1 MKHIGILLT
10 LVAALLFVACRS
22 DNTSIQLLDQAET
35 LMNAAPDTALALLD
49 SIDSQRLGRADNAR
63 YALLRSQALDKNFI
77 DITNDSLISIAV
89 DYYKH
94 SHNNLYK
101 GMAYFYLSRI
111 YENGGRYE
119 EAIANSVQAEE
130 ALSHTDDYY
139 MQALV
144 LENRGDI
151 YVEQYKFDEAI
162 ELKRQAIICYEKC
175 NNKRNTAYTHLRISS
190 LLKLQ
195 YPADS
200 VMYHLDMA
208 RHIGLELNDEELLYM
223 VENYRAS
230 YYDYAKEYDKA
241 ITTLRNAAKQYPS
254 HKPNADDYY
263 LLCRIYYNVG
273 KPDSALYYLDNFI
286 VPLAQTYSDY
296 ETIYIFK
303 SNIYLQKQ
311 DYVNAHQYYRNYTN
325 SMIESGLWAQDSS
338 VKELEKKYRTQQLR
352 QESELLKARNQ
363 LHTIVSS
370 LAIGIVILLIY
381 LYRRQRQMSIAQ
393 YYQLH
398 ESAQKSVAAMQQQYD
413 AIQQQLNRQ
422 MSQKQQSDNA
432 LLARIDM
439 LKTIIDLSDIYESNK
454 DEFYKRC
461 RSYMNLCNTN
471 KHSFVKDIR
480 EIASFYSPN
489 FIAVLQKHFPN
500 LSGEEI
506 DFCCLEILGFEMQH
520 LRILFGHRYIQSTYS
535 KRARL
540 LKKLGLERHENIRD
554 FLLSLS

>member
-1 MKHIGILLT
+1 
-10 LVAALLFVACRS
+10 
-22 DNTSIQLLDQAET
+22 
-35 LMNAAPDTALALLD
+35 
-49 SIDSQRLGRADNAR
+49 
-63 YALLRSQALDKNFI
+63 
-77 DITNDSLISIAV
+77 
-89 DYYKH
+89 
-94 SHNNLYK
+94 
-101 GMAYFYLSRI
+101 
-111 YENGGRYE
+111 
-119 EAIANSVQAEE
+119 
-130 ALSHTDDYY
+130 
-139 MQALV
+139 
-144 LENRGDI
+144 
-151 YVEQYKFDEAI
+151 
-162 ELKRQAIICYEKC
+162 
-175 NNKRNTAYTHLRISS
+175 
-190 LLKLQ
+190 
-195 YPADS
+195 
-200 VMYHLDMA
+200 MYHLDKA
-208 RHIGLELNDEELLYM
+208 RSIGLEMNDEELLYM

-241 ITTLRNAAKQYPS
+241 ITTLHNAAKQYPS

-263 LLCRIYYNVG
+263 LMCRIYYNVG

-338 VKELEKKYRTQQLR
+338 VKELEQKYHTQ
-352 QESELLKARNQ
+352 LLKEEGEKLKTRNQ

-480 EIASFYSPN
+480 EIASHYSPN

-506 DFCCLEILGFEMQH
+506 DFGCLEILGFEMQH

>member
-1 MKHIGILLT
+1 MKHTGILLT
-10 LVAALLFVACRS
+10 LVAALLFVACRT
-22 DNTSIQLLDQAET
+22 DNTSIQLLDQAEA

-49 SIDSQRLGRADNAR
+49 SIDSHRLGRADNAR

-94 SHNNLYK
+94 SHNYLYK

-130 ALSHTDDYY
+130 ALSRTDDYY

-144 LENRGDI
+144 LGNRGNI
-151 YVEQYKFDEAI
+151 YAEQYKINEAI
-162 ELKRQAIICYEKC
+162 EYNKQAIYYLKKS
-175 NNKRNTAYTHLRISS
+175 NNLIKSAYGHLHLSN
-190 LLKLQ
+190 LLMIQ

-200 VMYHLDMA
+200 VMYHLDKA
-208 RHIGLELNDEELLYM
+208 RRIGLELNDEELLYM

-338 VKELEKKYRTQQLR
+338 VKELEQKYHTQ
-352 QESELLKARNQ
+352 LLKKEGEKLKTRNQ

-480 EIASFYSPN
+480 EIASLYKPGFVEILLNRYPGLN
-489 FIAVLQKHFPN
+489 DD
-500 LSGEEI
+500 EI
-506 DFCCLEILGFEMQH
+506 DFACLTMLGFDSNQ
-520 LRILFGHRYIQSTYS
+520 LRILFNHNHVQSTYG
-535 KRARL
+535 KRTRL
-540 LKKLGLERHENIRD
+540 RKKFSLTNNEDLRD

>member
-1 MKHIGILLT
+1 MKHTGILLT
-10 LVAALLFVACRS
+10 LVAALLFVACRT

-49 SIDSQRLGRADNAR
+49 SIDSHRLGRAGNAR

-144 LENRGDI
+144 LGNRGDI

-190 LLKLQ
+190 LQKIQ

-208 RHIGLELNDEELLYM
+208 QRIGLELNNEEILYM

-263 LLCRIYYNVG
+263 LMCRIYHNTG
-273 KPDSALYYLDNFI
+273 MQDSALYYLDNFYT
-286 VPLAQTYSDY
+286 PLAHTQSDIETISFFKSEIYKAKRDY
-296 ETIYIFK
+296 EKAHTHLFE
-303 SNIYLQKQ
+303 
-311 DYVNAHQYYRNYTN
+311 YVNSVVNTGLMEQYN
-325 SMIESGLWAQDSS
+325 S

-480 EIASFYSPN
+480 ETASLYSPN